1 MGPRL
6 TARAMRAVIER
17 VSDAPA
23 DRLGALVAE
32 SEQQGFGF
40 VRRLVDEWTEGTNRF
55 DRPGEV
61 LFVARVGDDVIGVC
75 GLNVDPHVDDP
86 KIGRVRHLYV
96 LVRQRRSGIGEQ
108 LVADVIEAARG
119 RFERLHL
126 RTTNLTAARL
136 YERLGFRR
144 TGEGRDRT
152 HVLDLISR

>member
-17 VSDAPA
+17 VSEAPA

-32 SEQQGFGF
+32 SEQQGFHF
-40 VRRLVDEWTEGTNRF
+40 VRRLVDEWTGGANRF

-61 LFVARVGDDVIGVC
+61 LFVARVGGDVVGVC
-75 GLNVDPHVDDP
+75 GLNVDPYAGDP

-96 LVRQRRSGIGEQ
+96 LVPHRRSGIGEQ
-108 LVADVIEAARG
+108 LVADVVEAARG
-119 RFERLHL
+119 RFERLRL

-152 HVLDLISR
+152 HVLDLASR

>member
-1 MGPRL
+1 M
-6 TARAMRAVIER
+6 
-17 VSDAPA
+17 
-23 DRLGALVAE
+23 
-32 SEQQGFGF
+32 
-40 VRRLVDEWTEGTNRF
+40 
-55 DRPGEV
+55 
-61 LFVARVGDDVIGVC
+61 C
-75 GLNVDPHVDDP
+75 GLNVDPHADDP

-108 LVADVIEAARG
+108 LVADTIEAARG

-136 YERLGFRR
+136 YERLGFHR

>member
-17 VSDAPA
+17 VSEAPA

-32 SEQQGFGF
+32 SEQQGFAF
-40 VRRLVDEWTEGTNRF
+40 VRRLVDEWASGANRF

-61 LFVARVGDDVIGVC
+61 LFVARLGGDVVGVC
-75 GLNVDPHVDDP
+75 GLNVDPHANDP

-96 LVRQRRSGIGEQ
+96 LVRRRRSGIGEQ
-108 LVADVIEAARG
+108 LVADVVEAARG
-119 RFERLHL
+119 RFEQLHL

-152 HVLDLISR
+152 HVLDLGSQ